1 MSFSELGFGNIGDDL
16 WAILFVSTRIAAAL
30 LAAPLFG
37 GKTVPIPLR
46 ILLSVSIGF
55 FVAVWVPFP
64 NTPEPFS
71 IAAITALLQEVVIGL
86 ALGFVLQ
93 IGFAVPLIAGEQISG
108 TMGLALAVS
117 VDPNSGAQSGAVGQY
132 FSVILTLIF
141 LTVGAHLLWFE
152 LLIESYQLFP
162 AGNAIFA
169 AGQADN
175 VVQFGGLALA
185 TAAAISLPVVLVLLL
200 VQLTTG
206 VISRSAPSLNLFALG
221 LPAGL
226 LAGLAA
232 LIITLP
238 IVFEQF
244 EDLSGLMLE
253 RAEELLVQP

>member
-1 MSFSELGFGNIGDDL
+1 MTLTELGFGNIGEDL
-16 WAILFVSTRIAAAL
+16 WAILFLSTRIAAAL

-37 GKTVPIPLR
+37 GKTVPVPVR
-46 ILLSVSIGF
+46 ILLSISLGLFI
-55 FVAVWVPFP
+55 AVWLPLP
-64 NTPEPFS
+64 PMPEPFS
-71 IAAITALLQEVVIGL
+71 LAAVVALIQEAVIGL

-93 IGFAVPLIAGEQISG
+93 VGFTVPLIAGEQISG

-117 VDPNSGAQSGAVGQY
+117 VDPNSGMQSGAVGQY

-162 AGNAIFA
+162 AGEA
-169 AGQADN
+169 AFGAAQADN
-175 VVQFGGLALA
+175 IVRFGGLALA
-185 TAAAISLPVVLVLLL
+185 TAAAIALPVVLVLLL
-200 VQLTTG
+200 VQVTTG

-238 IVFEQF
+238 ILFEQF
-244 EDLSGLMLE
+244 EDLSGVMLE
-253 RAEELLVQP
+253 RAEQLVALP

>member
-30 LAAPLFG
+30 MAAPLFG
-37 GKTVPIPLR
+37 GKTVPVPVR
-46 ILLSVSIGF
+46 IMLSIAIGF
-55 FVAVWVPFP
+55 FVAVWLPFP
-64 NTPEPFS
+64 ATPEPFS
-71 IAAITALLQEVVIGL
+71 IAAIMALLQEVVIGL

-117 VDPNSGAQSGAVGQY
+117 VDPNSGMQSGAVGQY

-141 LTVGAHLLWFE
+141 LTIGAHLLWFE

-162 AGNAIFA
+162 AGNAIFGA
-169 AGQADN
+169 AQADA

-185 TAAAISLPVVLVLLL
+185 TAAAISLPVVLV
-200 VQLTTG
+200 
-206 VISRSAPSLNLFALG
+206 PSLNLFALG

-238 IVFEQF
+238 ILFEQL
-244 EDLSGLMLE
+244 EDLSGVMIE
-253 RAEELLVQP
+253 RAEELLVLP